1 MHHMKRASVRD
12 LRYRFREVE
21 SLLDEREEILITKHK
36 RVIARL
42 IPSPPVTPLRMPDFL
57 ARVKEIY
64 QNKPVKIRGAELIAK
79 ERGRY

>member
-1 MHHMKRASVRD
+1 MRD
-12 LRYRFREVE
+12 LRYRFREVV
-21 SLLDEREEILITKHK
+21 SLLNEHEEILITKRK
-36 RVIARL
+36 RVIAKL

-64 QNKPVKIRGAELIAK
+64 QNEPVKIRGAELIAK